1 MPKYKKTSSPAV
13 NVTQNANLAP
23 AVNVT
28 HLISRYGAY
37 WACEQPEQIQPQ
49 HTTQILSEEYQAQK
63 IYTQYFCNRSTGLLL
78 HFQLQKS

>member
-28 HLISRYGAY
+28 PAG
-37 WACEQPEQIQPQ
+37 
-49 HTTQILSEEYQAQK
+49 
-63 IYTQYFCNRSTGLLL
+63 STNTPIARLFTEMSSFVKNSFVQFAAAG
-78 HFQLQKS
+78 S

>member
-28 HLISRYGAY
+28 HLISRYG
-37 WACEQPEQIQPQ
+37 E
-49 HTTQILSEEYQAQK
+49 
-63 IYTQYFCNRSTGLLL
+63 LLDSRL
-78 HFQLQKS
+78 VAAICMLFTL